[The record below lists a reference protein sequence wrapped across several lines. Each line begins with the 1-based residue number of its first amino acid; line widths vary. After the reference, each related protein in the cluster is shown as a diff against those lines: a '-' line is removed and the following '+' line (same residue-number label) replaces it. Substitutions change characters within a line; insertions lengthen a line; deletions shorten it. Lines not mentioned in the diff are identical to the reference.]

1 MIGIVYLGK
10 NPNTRDKLKY
20 VPGQIVRMTSTYKD
34 AAKLC
39 VPRVKNEHFIV
50 FFERGVKTEDITSI
64 TYLKKKCPGL
74 YIILLT
80 AVKNIWDLRHG
91 RMPPTAES
99 GRAM

>member
-50 FFERGVKTEDITSI
+50 FFERDVISEDINYI
-64 TYLKKKCPGL
+64 T
-74 YIILLT
+74 
-80 AVKNIWDLRHG
+80 
-91 RMPPTAES
+91 
-99 GRAM
+99 